1 MQKNDLEKAA
11 NTTVLEKQKE
21 SGEQSLSEKLMPSLE
36 DYKTFNS
43 KEKTNSVPKCE
54 PDFLP
59 IEDPKGIFFRPT
71 EKRERNNKLA
81 DEAMSKGEEK
91 DVVEPTQGETMLGKA
106 MAEHARNGIRHTGD
120 SDRAYKKQSHALDM
134 LEDAFK
140 TMHPET
146 AEHVITAA
154 NRDLAK
160 DGLRLARTAGGET
173 WLGERSAQ
181 DGQYKPRTLI
191 AGENCIEVK

>member
-120 SDRAYKKQSHALDM
+120 SDRAYKNSHTRWICWKTLLKPCTRKQPSTSSQLPTAISP
-134 LEDAFK
+134 K
-140 TMHPET
+140 T
-146 AEHVITAA
+146 
-154 NRDLAK
+154 D
-160 DGLRLARTAGGET
+160 
-173 WLGERSAQ
+173 
-181 DGQYKPRTLI
+181 
-191 AGENCIEVK
+191 